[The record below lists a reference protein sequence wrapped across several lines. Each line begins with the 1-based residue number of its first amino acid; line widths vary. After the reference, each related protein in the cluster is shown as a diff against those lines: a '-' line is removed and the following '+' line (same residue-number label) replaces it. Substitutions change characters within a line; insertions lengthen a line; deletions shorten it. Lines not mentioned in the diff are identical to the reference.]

1 MKASNLV
8 LFLVFNI
15 LSFHTQGMSQ
25 TLTATA
31 VKPKITSKSVSVS
44 PKKVV
49 SVSPKRTVPVSPKRT
64 VPASPRKAVPASP
77 KRAVS
82 SNSSQIKFDNISFD
96 LGTIKE
102 DAVIEKA
109 FEFVN
114 TGTQDLVIIEA
125 KGSCGC
131 TIPTAPTMP
140 IAPGSRGKILVKYT
154 AKNKVGPQKPT
165 ITVTT
170 NGIPSIVKLNMDVWV
185 DQIPGGV
192 N

>member
-1 MKASNLV
+1 MKASSFL
-8 LFLVFNI
+8 LFLSVNI
-15 LSFHTQGMSQ
+15 FMFHTEGIAQ
-25 TLTATA
+25 TSAM
-31 VKPKITSKSVSVS
+31 KPKIASKTPTKQVPSPTKKPVYTKS
-44 PKKVV
+44 PKI
-49 SVSPKRTVPVSPKRT
+49 R
-64 VPASPRKAVPASP
+64 
-77 KRAVS
+77 
-82 SNSSQIKFDNISFD
+82 FDKMSLD

-102 DAVIEKA
+102 DAVIEKT

-114 TGTQDLVIIEA
+114 VGEQDLVIINA

-131 TIPTAPTMP
+131 TIPTAPTIP
-140 IAPGSRGKILVKYT
+140 IAPGGKGKILVKYT

-170 NGIPSIVKLNMDVWV
+170 NGIPSVIKLNMDVWV

>member
-1 MKASNLV
+1 MKASS
-8 LFLVFNI
+8 FLVFFIINI
-15 LSFHTQGMSQ
+15 LAFQNQGAAQ
-25 TLTATA
+25 TTTS
-31 VKPKITSKSVSVS
+31 KPKIASKSASTAY
-44 PKKVV
+44 KK
-49 SVSPKRTVPVSPKRT
+49 PVHYK
-64 VPASPRKAVPASP
+64 SPRI
-77 KRAVS
+77 R
-82 SNSSQIKFDNISFD
+82 FDKISLD
-96 LGTIKE
+96 LGTVKE
-102 DAVIEKA
+102 DAVLERS

-114 TGTQDLVIIEA
+114 TGEQDLVIINA

-131 TIPTAPTMP
+131 TIPTAPTIP
-140 IAPGSRGKILVKYT
+140 IAPGGRGKILVKYT